1 MFSHSHAKEE
11 SMSLPLELGQGLMVA
26 FKNIVGRKSGYV
38 ISEAGSEKAVQFQLA
53 SLLGHNSQNLAAM
66 L

>member
-38 ISEAGSEKAVQFQLA
+38 TSEAGSEKAVQFQLA